1 MVEFRWI
8 KVSLF
13 LILVLPSA
21 GEDTTDDAAKTA
33 AEKSTDKE
41 TSAGEDTTDD
51 AAKTAAEKS
60 TDKETSAA
68 VKTSSITVRAGDE
81 ATLSCGHVI
90 KDQDKCDKT
99 TWIFSG
105 SGSRAAVTL
114 FEHGKIHEEAKSK
127 PDRLSLTENCSLVIK
142 KVTVEDVGRYTCRQ
156 FDRSGQQQGPD
167 AQVELSVV
175 SMTEQKNRDQVTL
188 YCSVWTYDHCRHT
201 VKWLYEGKDVNVN
214 IKDIKTSQS
223 GCSEFFKCEVTD
235 HHGGKP
241 QQFTFS
247 SQSSAVSVQCI
258 SFTVGDGGDVTLLR
272 NNVKDGG
279 SNTRTLCGSSTS
291 DLVEL
296 ILHYNAKSK
305 SDRLSVTENC
315 SLVIK
320 KVTVEDVGLYT
331 CRQFDR
337 SGQQQGPDALVELSV
352 VTMTEQKNRDQ
363 VTLNCSVWTYEWCIH
378 TVKWLYEGKD
388 VNGGNKDLET
398 SQSNCSAAVTF
409 PSSHLSQQSKYQ
421 DLFQCEVSDRHSRKV
436 QLFTFS
442 PQSSGEDETTST
454 PSTTNPGEDRTSAP
468 EVTDTSTTTQAV
480 TGQFSS
486 SIAVRVGAD
495 VTLSCENVRDDQ
507 DQCDRTDW
515 FVTVSQHAV
524 QLVSH
529 GKIHEEA
536 KSQSDRLSLTEN
548 CSLVIK
554 KVTVEDVGRYICR
567 QFDRSGRQQGPD
579 ALIVLSVVSM
589 TEHEDRDQVTLYCSV
604 WTHVLC
610 IHTVKWLYEGKD
622 VNGGNKDLETSQSGC
637 SVTVTF
643 PTSHLKLK
651 SKYQELFQCQVTD
664 LYSRKVQLFT
674 FSPQSS
680 GDDKTTAAK
689 PTDNINS
696 KSNADAPPVGNTPP
710 DPPSTPQS
718 SWWIYVGVA
727 VALSVLLT
735 TVVAVVILKRRK
747 GNKTQMDESVG
758 QRLNPTETQPGPE
771 TSQDTADPEDGVSYA
786 SISYIKKANSKARG
800 KGGDA
805 DDEGD
810 AVTYSTVKVSS
821 SSSSAGASVDPDA
834 LYTTVITPNK

>member
-1 MVEFRWI
+1 MP
-8 KVSLF
+8 LF
-13 LILVLPSA
+13 LILVLQCTAVTGQFSSFTVRVGHEVTLPCENVIDGQNNCDSTFWVFSDSGNTVELVTHGRISA
-21 GEDTTDDAAKTA
+21 
-33 AEKSTDKE
+33 TDKSE
-41 TSAGEDTTDD
+41 S
-51 AAKTAAEKS
+51 
-60 TDKETSAA
+60 
-68 VKTSSITVRAGDE
+68 
-81 ATLSCGHVI
+81 
-90 KDQDKCDKT
+90 
-99 TWIFSG
+99 
-105 SGSRAAVTL
+105 
-114 FEHGKIHEEAKSK
+114 
-127 PDRLSLTENCSLVIK
+127 DRLSLTENCSLVIK
-142 KVTVEDVGRYTCRQ
+142 KVTDEDVGRYDC
-156 FDRSGQQQGPD
+156 QQYRPGLEQGRD
-167 AQVELSVV
+167 TLIVLSVV
-175 SMTEQKNRDQVTL
+175 S
-188 YCSVWTYDHCRHT
+188 
-201 VKWLYEGKDVNVN
+201 
-214 IKDIKTSQS
+214 
-223 GCSEFFKCEVTD
+223 
-235 HHGGKP
+235 
-241 QQFTFS
+241 
-247 SQSSAVSVQCI
+247 
-258 SFTVGDGGDVTLLR
+258 
-272 NNVKDGG
+272 
-279 SNTRTLCGSSTS
+279 
-291 DLVEL
+291 
-296 ILHYNAKSK
+296 
-305 SDRLSVTENC
+305 
-315 SLVIK
+315 
-320 KVTVEDVGLYT
+320 
-331 CRQFDR
+331 
-337 SGQQQGPDALVELSV
+337 
-352 VTMTEQKNRDQ
+352 MTEQKNRDQ

-480 TGQFSS
+480 TGQYP

-495 VTLSCENVRDDQ
+495 VTLSCENVIHDQ
-507 DQCDRTDW
+507 DQCNRTSW
-515 FVTVSQHAV
+515 FFTGSRNIVELIH
-524 QLVSH
+524 H

-536 KSQSDRLSLTEN
+536 KSKSDRLSVTEN

-554 KVTVEDVGRYICR
+554 KVTVEDVGLYSCR
-567 QFDRSGRQQGPD
+567 QFDRSGQRQGPD
-579 ALIVLSVVSM
+579 ALVELSVVTM

-771 TSQDTADPEDGVSYA
+771 TSQDTADPEEGVSYA
-786 SISYIKKANSKARG
+786 SVSYIKKPNSKTQVQV
-800 KGGDA
+800 KVD
-805 DDEGD
+805 DDEG

-821 SSSSAGASVDPDA
+821 SSAGASTDPSNI
-834 LYTTVITPNK
+834 YSTINKPDK